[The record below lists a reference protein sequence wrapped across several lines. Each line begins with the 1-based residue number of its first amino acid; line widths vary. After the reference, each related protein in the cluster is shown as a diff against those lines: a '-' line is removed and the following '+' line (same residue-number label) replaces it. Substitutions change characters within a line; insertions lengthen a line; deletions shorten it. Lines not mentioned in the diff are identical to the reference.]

1 MGAGIAPITPVAVP
15 YLKSNFPGGKRISHP
30 FFVSACLAILSYF
43 TFHGPKNVYILCLHF
58 VKHNILLHFEA
69 YSVTIPLSCL
79 GSVGEFSCGD
89 SGYVRSYWKGIP
101 VRLVLIAISIVIF
114 LALVTDGFDAAGSAG
129 RPLDGMLDV
138 PNLLRQPGAA
148 IVGILAVL
156 VGDAAHLVYA
166 VILLWGFVLFTH
178 FPFGWLSTRLMG
190 MLLLVVAAAAMLHLN
205 EIQGSLN
212 AQPGGVFGAFI
223 AEQLLFP
230 RFGLIGSNVM
240 GFIGILVGLL
250 IATDFLFVHFLTI
263 LRRPCLF
270 LMRSLWLGCRNSSRG
285 VLWLFETQPPVALS
299 QVSNTVA
306 GSGRT
311 EAATHED
318 TSTTRI
324 QRGVVARVVSFL
336 WPHISTKALPQDSD
350 SLFPPEET
358 GMNATAGTDRDTVK
372 PLKRRKQIGPV
383 PTRSINS
390 GESHGSVPFGEIPEV
405 DSRDAR
411 AGAYREA
418 PPQGELFDSPVSEEG
433 RAPSSHGEET
443 DGGPDEADLPEVSEG
458 GNRRV
463 SLRQEGVAD
472 KLVTS
477 KPGGPRLRRKIETE
491 DELPEGYEYPEKYHR
506 PSIDLFTRAERH
518 IIPNLSEIMGKMADQ
533 LEETLRTFNLE
544 AKVTDV
550 TRGPTVT
557 RFELEPAPGMK
568 VNRFLALRDDIALA
582 LKAKGVRIEAPIPG
596 KGRVG
601 IEISNEMRDPVV
613 IRELLEH
620 PVFAGPGKGLDLAL
634 GKDIT
639 GEVCI
644 TDLTRMPHLLVAGAT
659 GAGKTVCIKAL
670 LASLLYHHT
679 PDELQLMLVD
689 PKMVE
694 LSIFND
700 IPHLI
705 TPVVTDPKKA
715 AVALQWL
722 ITEMEERYR
731 LFRDLRVRNIDVYNA
746 SVENGEIEME
756 GGKGHRKTQSLN
768 VVRKLPYI
776 VCIID
781 ELADLMILARA
792 DVEEAIMR
800 LAQLARAVGI
810 HLIIATQ
817 RPSVDVLTGV
827 IKANFPARISFQV
840 SSRVDSRCILDEI
853 GAENLVGLG
862 DMLFMPAGQKPV
874 RIQGAFVS
882 DAEMLSL
889 IAYLKRQAPP
899 QYRDE
904 IANFGKNKESALDSD
919 PDDDPKLDEAIRVVL
934 ETGQASISMVQRRLR
949 VGYTRAA
956 RLIDMMELK
965 GIVGPHTGSKAR
977 DILVDSSGTDGLDVD
992 FSDDEDDPEEDIPG
1006 EELSDEELPEEDET
1020 E

>member
-1 MGAGIAPITPVAVP
+1 M
-15 YLKSNFPGGKRISHP
+15 
-30 FFVSACLAILSYF
+30 
-43 TFHGPKNVYILCLHF
+43 
-58 VKHNILLHFEA
+58 
-69 YSVTIPLSCL
+69 
-79 GSVGEFSCGD
+79 GEFSCGD
-89 SGYVRSYWKGIP
+89 SGYVRSNWKGIP
-101 VRLVLIAISIVIF
+101 VRLVLIAIAIVIF
-114 LALVTDGFDAAGSAG
+114 MAIITDGFDAEGSAG

-138 PNLLRQPGAA
+138 PNRLRQPGAA

-166 VILLWGFVLFTH
+166 VILLWGFVLFTP
-178 FPFGWLSTRLMG
+178 FPFGRLSTRLMG
-190 MLLLVVAAAAMLHLN
+190 MLLLVVAAAALLHLN

-270 LMRSLWLGCRNSSRG
+270 LMRSLWLGCRNFSRG
-285 VLWLFETQPPVALS
+285 ILWLFETQPPVALS

-311 EAATHED
+311 EPVTHED
-318 TSTTRI
+318 TSTTRMR
-324 QRGVVARVVSFL
+324 RGVMARVVSFL
-336 WPHISTKALPQDSD
+336 RPHISTKALPQDSD

-358 GMNATAGTDRDTVK
+358 GMNTTAGTDRDTVK

-383 PTRSINS
+383 RSINS
-390 GESHGSVPFGEIPEV
+390 GGSHNDAPFGEIPEV
-405 DSRDAR
+405 DSLDGR
-411 AGAYREA
+411 AGVYREA
-418 PPQGELFDSPVSEEG
+418 PPQGELFDNSVSEEG
-433 RAPSSHGEET
+433 REPSLHGEET
-443 DGGPDEADLPEVSEG
+443 DGSRDEANPPEVSEG
-458 GNRRV
+458 GNRRI

-477 KPGGPRLRRKIETE
+477 KPSGPRLRRKIETE
-491 DELPEGYEYPEKYHR
+491 DELPEGYEYPEKYRR

-620 PVFAGPGKGLDLAL
+620 PVFAGPSKGLELAL

-853 GAENLVGLG
+853 GAEHLVGLG
-862 DMLFMPAGQKPV
+862 DMLFMPAGQKPA

-904 IANFGKNKESALDSD
+904 IANFGKSKDSTPGTD
-919 PDDDPKLDEAIRVVL
+919 SEDDPKLDEAIRVVL

-977 DILVDSSGTDGLDVD
+977 DILVDPLEKDGRDED
-992 FSDDEDDPEEDIPG
+992 FSDDENEPEEDYP
-1006 EELSDEELPEEDET
+1006 EEDLPDEEQPEEDET